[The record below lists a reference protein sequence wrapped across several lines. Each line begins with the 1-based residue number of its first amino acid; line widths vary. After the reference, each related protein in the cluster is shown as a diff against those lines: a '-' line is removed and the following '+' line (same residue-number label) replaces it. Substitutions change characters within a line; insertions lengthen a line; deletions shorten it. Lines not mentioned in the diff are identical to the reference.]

1 MAEKCFG
8 GDGLIGRRMY

>member
-1 MAEKCFG
+1 MTEKCFG